1 MCWVDV
7 TSLLDT
13 TTTNTPNPLVD
24 PSRSFSAMNI
34 EALDQTVWDA
44 VIAGTGLRESLL
56 AAALARAGKKVLHL
70 DQNPYYGEE
79 YAALSLDELEAWTQ
93 NVKLSHIRS
102 VQYKTYPVPEGSGLK
117 KSRSYT
123 LSLSP
128 GLLYTASPILS
139 LLIKSNL
146 HESLEF
152 LKVGGW
158 FVYDAATPLSDPLK
172 RVPNTR
178 EDIFN
183 DKTLDPRTKRVVVRA
198 LKSMVGSE
206 GVNLGTAATSSGL
219 SLQQYLEQPSFR
231 LPSSIIVAFTSLTL
245 LHNLPSELPLGE
257 AEERIKKHFDS
268 LGRFGAGFSAVISR
282 YASGS
287 ELVQVLCRAAAVTG
301 NAIYVLENGIVDIQ
315 EPGSVSPPIQALP
328 NESTEQGIRLSLKS
342 GDVVRTRHVVGTAS
356 NLPITAP
363 ADQISSESTGYWMS
377 IYVVSSPL
385 KQIFQTD
392 EPPPAAGAIIYVPAG
407 SIEVNGYSNTNPMYV
422 VVHSSDTGECP
433 DGQSILYISMKETS
447 SGGAEFFDAT
457 VKSLLQNLTSQE
469 SGADNT
475 AGHILLSVTFKTCA
489 DLEPPDQ
496 SSSGRVHL
504 LSRHVPMIE
513 IPDSLVEQ
521 TMEIYEKIVGSRDA
535 FLEKTAPQEPEPPGE
550 KSG

>member
-1 MCWVDV
+1 
-7 TSLLDT
+7 
-13 TTTNTPNPLVD
+13 
-24 PSRSFSAMNI
+24 
-34 EALDQTVWDA
+34 
-44 VIAGTGLRESLL
+44 
-56 AAALARAGKKVLHL
+56 
-70 DQNPYYGEE
+70 
-79 YAALSLDELEAWTQ
+79 
-93 NVKLSHIRS
+93 
-102 VQYKTYPVPEGSGLK
+102 
-117 KSRSYT
+117 
-123 LSLSP
+123 
-128 GLLYTASPILS
+128 
-139 LLIKSNL
+139 
-146 HESLEF
+146 
-152 LKVGGW
+152 
-158 FVYDAATPLSDPLK
+158 
-172 RVPNTR
+172 
-178 EDIFN
+178 
-183 DKTLDPRTKRVVVRA
+183 
-198 LKSMVGSE
+198 MVGSE
-206 GVNLGTAATSSGL
+206 GVHSGTAATSSGL

-231 LPSSIIVAFTSLTL
+231 LPSSIVVAFTSLTL
-245 LHNLPSELPLGE
+245 LHNLPNELPLGE
-257 AEERIKKHFDS
+257 AEERIKKHFGS

-282 YASGS
+282 YTSGS

-315 EPGSVSPPIQALP
+315 EPSSVPPLIQALP
-328 NESTEQGIRLSLKS
+328 NESTEQSIRLSLKS
-342 GDVVRTRHVVGTAS
+342 GDVIRTRHVVGTAS
-356 NLPITAP
+356 NLPTTAS

-385 KQIFQTD
+385 KRIFQTD

-433 DGQSILYISMKETS
+433 DGQSKYPQPYQSIFLLLNIHVLGILYISMKETS
-447 SGGAEFFDAT
+447 SSGAELFDAT
-457 VKSLLQNLTSQE
+457 VKSLLQNLTSKE
-469 SGADNT
+469 GPADNT

-535 FLEKTAPQEPEPPGE
+535 FLEKPAHQEPEPPGE